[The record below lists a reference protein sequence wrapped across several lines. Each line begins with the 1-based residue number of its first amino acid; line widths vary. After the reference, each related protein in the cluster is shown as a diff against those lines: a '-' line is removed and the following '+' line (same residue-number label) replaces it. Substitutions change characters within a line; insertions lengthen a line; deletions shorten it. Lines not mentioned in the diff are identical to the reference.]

1 MEQSKLL
8 KELMSDKY
16 NYWTYL
22 PNRNT
27 NARVLV
33 KELYNY
39 LIEYGT
45 IKEAFDACGLTQKDI
60 AALLGVTEYQIQNL
74 KRREPKGNA
83 KGFLAPRFINKLL
96 LKPVA
101 DKFKLNKEDMVYDFI
116 YDHAR
121 SDLSE
126 YITKDCAQYAYDM
139 AKQHVPQMEKPYGRE
154 PLLLRLCCSLGKVS
168 CLELLKDLGITI
180 TDETDIMLD
189 NKQYTALEIAK
200 KYIEFKH
207 VNDFLSLGE
216 ITMSTIDVSE
226 FLKKILLQRNYVDY
240 SFFEEV

>member
-1 MEQSKLL
+1 MEQSKIL
-8 KELMSDKY
+8 KELMSDRY

-22 PNRNT
+22 PNRDT
-27 NARVLV
+27 NARVFV
-33 KELYNY
+33 KDLYNY
-39 LIEYGT
+39 LIECGT
-45 IKEAFDACGLTQKDI
+45 IKDAFDACGLPQREI
-60 AALLGVTEYQIQNL
+60 AALLDVTEYQIQNL

-83 KGFLAPRFINKLL
+83 KGFLAPRFINKLF

-101 DKFKLNKEDMVYDFI
+101 NKFKLNKEDMVFDFI

-126 YITKDCAQYAYDM
+126 YVTKDCAKYAYDM
-139 AKQHVPQMEKPYGRE
+139 ASQYITQSEKPYGRE
-154 PLLLRLCCSLGKVS
+154 PFLLRLCCSLGKVS
-168 CLELLKDLGITI
+168 CTEMLKDLGITI
-180 TDETDIMLD
+180 TDETDTILN

-216 ITMSTIDVSE
+216 ITLSTVDVLE
-226 FLKKILLQRNYVDY
+226 FLKKVLLQRNYVDY